1 MSDPYGTVSDPFKES
16 LAKHLDPVVEKQ
28 ANCDPMMPEGPEVEA
43 DMVASDISTFI
54 QRVVKDWVLM
64 LEDSS
69 RQEVK
74 ALFEE
79 LKGMSTT
86 EFLSSVVD
94 GRHASPFS
102 LLAQSFESAHPEG
115 ACHEE
120 EIVEIIEPA
129 AEAG

>member
-1 MSDPYGTVSDPFKES
+1 MSDPYGTVSDLFTES
-16 LAKHLDPVVEKQ
+16 LAAHLDPVVEKQ
-28 ANCDPMMPEGPEVEA
+28 AQCGPAMDDGPELEA
-43 DMVASDISTFI
+43 DQISSDVSMFI

-102 LLAQSFESAHPEG
+102 LLAKSFESSHPES
-115 ACHEE
+115 CHED

-129 AEAG
+129 AEVR